1 MIGRLIGIVLAVA
14 LAAGCYALVR
24 GHDPQTLYM
33 DDNALLSR
41 YLSDSQALA
50 ADSEPA
56 STSLATVK
64 HASPLLESQD

>member
-1 MIGRLIGIVLAVA
+1 MIGKLIGVVLAVA
-14 LAAGCYALVR
+14 LAAGCYALIR
-24 GHDPQTLYM
+24 GHDPQNLYM

-41 YLSDSQALA
+41 YLSDSRALA

>member
-1 MIGRLIGIVLAVA
+1 MIGKLIGAVLVVAV
-14 LAAGCYALVR
+14 AAGCYALTRV
-24 GHDPQTLYM
+24 HDPRTYYM

-64 HASPLLESQD
+64 QASPLLQSQD